1 MVVPILH
8 LVACATPAAICHRQ
22 AVTLSVCDAMLVRG
36 ALFGV
41 LPTSVIAFNVLI
53 VWVTIVVLIASLR
66 LWVAIV
72 VSLPLILPIILSV
85 VIGLWI
91 AVGVL
96 P

>member
-72 VSLPLILPIILSV
+72 VPLPLILSIILSV
-85 VIGLWI
+85 VGLW
-91 AVGVL
+91 VSGGTL